1 MAVSYD
7 AGQML
12 INLGES
18 LPAIYR
24 MVTGAAYVIGIG
36 FAVAAL
42 YHLKIY
48 GELRTM
54 MSSQTGLKQPM
65 MYLFVAAIFIFLP
78 TGFAMVMSS
87 TFGYAN
93 VLSYQQWPTRS
104 GYPISREAIVVL
116 QLIQLIGIISFIK
129 GWILIQRS
137 SSQQQQGGFGKGLV
151 HVMGGIF
158 AANIVGTAVIVSNTL
173 GIRFF

>member
-12 INLGES
+12 ISLGES
-18 LPAIYR
+18 LPYIYR

-36 FAVAAL
+36 FAVAGL
-42 YHLKIY
+42 YHLKVY

-54 MSSQTGLKQPM
+54 MSSQTGLKQPVA
-65 MYLFVAAIFIFLP
+65 YLFVAAIFIFIP
-78 TGFAMVMSS
+78 TGFGMVMNS
-87 TFGYAN
+87 TFGYEN

-104 GYPISREAIVVL
+104 GYPISREAIIVL
-116 QLIQLIGIISFIK
+116 QIIQLIGILSFIR

-137 SSQQQQGGFGKGLV
+137 TSQQQQGGFGKGLT
-151 HVMGGIF
+151 HVVAGVF
-158 AANIVGTAVIVSNTL
+158 AANIVGTAVILSNTL